1 MTQAEFR
8 GRGELDFYGDPEIM
22 TVLGPLAMHCF
33 KPVLLDDQLKKE
45 AFFLLSYAAGC
56 RHCQAHGGYGLY
68 VDGVDEA
75 RIRALWTFET
85 AGGFTDAE
93 RAVYRFCVAAGQA
106 PSAVTADHYVELR
119 EHYSDPQIKELL
131 KTVAISGFLNRYSD
145 ALAVVTDQESFD
157 WAEAALGPVGWNGDR
172 HRGTEDEQR
181 AEFPH
186 IKH

>member
-1 MTQAEFR
+1 MTQTEFH
-8 GRGELDFYGDPEIM
+8 GRGELDFHGDPEM
-22 TVLGPLAMHCF
+22 MMVFGPLAMHCF

-56 RHCQAHGGYGLY
+56 RHCQAHGGYGLH

-75 RIRALWTFET
+75 RIRALWTFE
-85 AGGFTDAE
+85 ASDAFTDAE
-93 RAVYRFCVAAGQA
+93 RAVYRFCIAAGQA
-106 PSAVTADHYVELR
+106 PSGVTADHYVELR

-131 KTVAISGFLNRYSD
+131 KVVAISGFLNRYSD

-157 WAEAALGPVGWNGDR
+157 WAEAALGPVGWDGGR

-181 AEFPH
+181 AEFPR